1 MTDHFC
7 VATLV
12 PYVLEHDYF
21 EIGVRRIISY
31 VVVVTK
37 NGLGKN
43 GPAEPIMHEN
53 IVQLDHSWPII
64 NGPARQNLVTKVVR
78 PDQT

>member
-21 EIGVRRIISY
+21 EIGVRRIISS
-31 VVVVTK
+31 VVVLLQKMVWVKT
-37 NGLGKN
+37 
-43 GPAEPIMHEN
+43 
-53 IVQLDHSWPII
+53 VQL
-64 NGPARQNLVTKVVR
+64 NQ
-78 PDQT
+78 